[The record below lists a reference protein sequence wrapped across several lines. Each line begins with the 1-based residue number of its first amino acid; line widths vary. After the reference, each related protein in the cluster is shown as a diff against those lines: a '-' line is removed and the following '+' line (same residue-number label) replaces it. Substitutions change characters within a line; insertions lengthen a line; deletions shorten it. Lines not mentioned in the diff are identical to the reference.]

1 MRVRVSARTTQIG
14 RPTITGRSKR
24 LKTGGS
30 ARIDGPD
37 IFKWSHYGGQKLN
50 NFINWTVKRGEN
62 GWPLRR
68 KLGSSK
74 NSFLTFISNA
84 INGGRSWKRN
94 PGGQN
99 WGIKTARSHGMKVDG
114 LFGSRG
120 RHIILI
126 TYHIFQ
132 WIRIFFHSSLFLVLL
147 HINLFLF
154 LNSKYSLSKF
164 FKTVFFSIYGFCF
177 FKMTFSFFVFMLFV
191 SR

>member
-1 MRVRVSARTTQIG
+1 MNGPYGWNLTVMKIKGILWRVKTERSYKLDGQKGWKWMALTTKRKQSKESFFDVHLKWKW
-14 RPTITGRSKR
+14 TILKGRSKR
-24 LKTGGS
+24 AKLHDLVEWKLTVFLDLEKTE
-30 ARIDGPD
+30 
-37 IFKWSHYGGQKLN
+37 Y
-50 NFINWTVKRGEN
+50 
-62 GWPLRR
+62 
-68 KLGSSK
+68 
-74 NSFLTFISNA
+74 
-84 INGGRSWKRN
+84 
-94 PGGQN
+94 
-99 WGIKTARSHGMKVDG
+99 
-114 LFGSRG
+114 
-120 RHIILI
+120 IILI